1 MKKIFCD
8 RCGAEIKTA
17 YSRIYTG
24 VGASNVY
31 EVCKHC
37 DKAFCRFM
45 GFDRPEGGYE
55 RLFSEVA
62 EQ

>member
-1 MKKIFCD
+1 MRKVFCD

-24 VGASNVY
+24 VVASNVY
-31 EVCKHC
+31 EVCEHC
-37 DKAFCRFM
+37 DDAFGRCM
-45 GFDRPEGGYE
+45 GFNKPEGGYE

>member
-1 MKKIFCD
+1 MRKVFCD

-24 VGASNVY
+24 VGGSDMY
-31 EVCKHC
+31 ELCKHC
-37 DKAFCRFM
+37 NDAFGRFM
-45 GFDRPEGGYE
+45 GFKQPEGCYE